1 MANYKTSDFKEDA
14 SIGSVYDLAKDA
26 LMNVLSVQSA
36 PYTAES
42 ALTQSDKT
50 EYAVTTSVTTSATGD
65 RAYVPYSTSNE
76 TVTFLLL
83 IISII
88 FIFFTCFHTLKYI
101 SDIILPF

>member
-1 MANYKTSDFKEDA
+1 
-14 SIGSVYDLAKDA
+14 
-26 LMNVLSVQSA
+26 MNVLSVQPA

-76 TVTFLLL
+76 RVIFTVKCTQLSF
-83 IISII
+83 SIPESAATTI
-88 FIFFTCFHTLKYI
+88 TC
-101 SDIILPF
+101 S